1 MMIFLAV
8 AVIGV
13 IMAVKNRIANNRLA
27 NLVKDGKL
35 QDRLDDIKRLQK
47 RPTRKEQDLAD
58 LPDPKWD
65 NTTIDLGKAKAEVWG
80 KKGEQYKKSEES
92 IEKLIDKLKDDD
104 EDKEKDG

>member
-65 NTTIDLGKAKAEVWG
+65 NTTIDLGKAKAEG
-80 KKGEQYKKSEES
+80 GQYKKSEES